1 MSDSY
6 PAHVSDLPREHLRH
20 PMRWVSA
27 AFVLAILLLI
37 IRAFAAGQI
46 DWAIVGEYFTG
57 ETILRGFRN
66 TLVVSSISMVA
77 GLVLGIIFA
86 IMRLSNNPVTNLVAW
101 LYVWIF
107 RGTPLILQ
115 LLIWFNIALVFPRIH
130 IPGLINVNTV
140 EVVTPF
146 VAACLGLAINEG
158 AYMTE
163 VVRAGIQSVDKGQ
176 GEAATALGMS
186 PAMTLR
192 RIILPQ
198 AMKLII
204 PPVGNSAIG
213 MLKTSSLAAVISY
226 SEPLNSAQQIYFVN
240 GAVIELLFVCAIWY
254 IAATTVLSG
263 VQFLI
268 ERNLGDNKSTGG
280 RAWPGFRTFFLTY
293 VNRPRTQ
300 VVGEQV

>member
-1 MSDSY
+1 
-6 PAHVSDLPREHLRH
+6 
-20 PMRWVSA
+20 MRWVSA
-27 AFVLAILLLI
+27 AIVLTFLLLI
-37 IRAFAAGQI
+37 IRAFAVGQI
-46 DWAIVGEYFTG
+46 DWDVVGEYFTG
-57 ETILRGFRN
+57 ETIIRGFRN
-66 TLVVSSISMVA
+66 TLLISSISMVT
-77 GLVLGIIFA
+77 GLMLGIIFA
-86 IMRLSNNPVTNLVAW
+86 IMRLSKNPVTNVVAW

-115 LLIWFNIALVFPRIH
+115 LLIWFNIALVFPTIH

-163 VVRAGIQSVDKGQ
+163 VVRAGIQSVDRGQ
-176 GEAATALGMS
+176 GEAAMSLGMS
-186 PAMTLR
+186 PGMTLR

-198 AMKLII
+198 AMRLII

-226 SEPLNSAQQIYFVN
+226 SELLNSAQQIYFVN

-263 VQFLI
+263 IQFLI
-268 ERNLGDNKSTGG
+268 ERNLGDNKSSSD
-280 RAWPGFRTFFLTY
+280 RQGFRSFFMAFI
-293 VNRPRTQ
+293 NRNRAT
-300 VVGEQV
+300 VVGEQA